1 MKIVNFIKSK
11 WVAISLA
18 FIMLLAASLFF
29 FKLNEAP
36 PCLNADEASFAYNAY
51 SILKTGRDEYG
62 EFMPLRLK
70 AFGDNR
76 FPLITYLDVPW
87 VALFGLNE
95 TSARMA
101 NFPFVILF
109 PIVLYFLTLEL
120 FKNKYAAV
128 FSSLFV
134 TLSVGLQSIGRQTHE
149 AYLTVFFLTLASY
162 FFVKFLNKK
171 RPIDFYLFIIIF
183 FIDLFGYH
191 PTRLWAI
198 FFFAVIFFLAYTK
211 ILKWKHLLIFTAA
224 VCLFAVTDFVYK
236 PTRVSNLLFFN
247 TDGFKSKVY
256 EYQIEGGLSFL
267 YNKLTVGI
275 KDVSLEYVKYFSPQF
290 LAINGDDNYRFGY
303 PGMYPVTPVEYVL
316 LLVGLYYLFRNREK
330 WRFLILALLLFSP
343 SSAILSWAGASLTRS
358 LFILIPVSII
368 AAYGLSQIFKQ
379 KKLIFIAVMGLYLI
393 MALYNWDFLLYH
405 FPKRLVTIH
414 AWQCGYKELGDYVK
428 TNYDRFDK
436 FYITKKNG
444 QPYIFLLFYLNYPPE
459 KYQKSAHLTSP
470 DEYGFGQVE
479 GFDKFVFSLDNI
491 DKSLDHVVI
500 GFPDDFSSDLS
511 QEEIDKIKKIQVR
524 TEHMFWIKETSKT
537 P

>member
-1 MKIVNFIKSK
+1 MKLTDFFKNRWIAILLTFIVILS
-11 WVAISLA
+11 
-18 FIMLLAASLFF
+18 ASLFF
-29 FKLNEAP
+29 YKLNEAP

-62 EFMPLRLK
+62 EFLPLRLK

-76 FPLITYLDVPW
+76 FPLITYLDIPW

-120 FKNKYAAV
+120 FKNKHAAV

-171 RPIDFYLFIIIF
+171 RPVDFYLFVIVF

-198 FFFAVIFFLAYTK
+198 FFFGVTLFMAFTK
-211 ILKWKHLLIFTAA
+211 KLNWKYLIIFTAS

-247 TDGFKSKVY
+247 SPGFHAKVT
-256 EYQIEGGLSFL
+256 ELQSEGGSRIL
-267 YNKLTVGI
+267 YNKLTVAV
-275 KDVSLEYVKYFSPQF
+275 KDLASDYLKYFSPQF

-303 PGMYPVTPVEYVL
+303 PGMYPVTPVEYIL
-316 LLVGLYYLFRNREK
+316 MLVGLYFLFRNREK
-330 WRFLILALLLFSP
+330 WRFLVLALLLFSP

-368 AAYGLSQIFKQ
+368 AAYGASQILKH
-379 KKLIFIAVMGLYLI
+379 KKIVFIVVMGVYLI
-393 MALYNWDFLLYH
+393 MALYNWDFFLHH
-405 FPKRLVTIH
+405 FPKRLVTIR
-414 AWQCGYKELGDYVK
+414 AWQCGYKELGEYVK

-436 FYITKKNG
+436 FYITRKNG
-444 QPYIFLLFYLNYPPE
+444 QPYIFMLFYLAYPPGE
-459 KYQKSAHLTSP
+459 YQKTAYLTPP

-479 GFDKFVFSLDNI
+479 GFDKFVFSLDQI
-491 DKSLDHVVI
+491 DTSIGSAVI
-500 GFPDDFSSDLS
+500 GFPDDFSSDLN
-511 QEEIDKIKKIQVR
+511 QEELDMSKKIQVR
-524 TEHMFWIKETSKT
+524 SEQMFWIKETSKT